1 MHSNGYSFSSEQ
13 LLTQILL
20 GFNLPPAG
28 KGCRSMIETAHTF
41 LSAPRIMN
49 PVADGGEEGARA
61 VMQRLTAFQVGL
73 ANSATFGRGLMM
85 HLALLIANAAV
96 FFSDRREDCPKLA
109 SFVFGF
115 FIFAIFSVL
124 IMSVRTIILFKEIDA
139 PAKRWHSWLELFL
152 QVLLIAGCA
161 YTILGTHPFKT
172 LSCYFIKCCIYGSL
186 YCRYCLFGSGAGR
199 VPFVRSVFHVDR
211 QRGAAVDGHVLL
223 RHLQRADHHTRE
235 RL

>member
-1 MHSNGYSFSSEQ
+1 
-13 LLTQILL
+13 
-20 GFNLPPAG
+20 
-28 KGCRSMIETAHTF
+28 
-41 LSAPRIMN
+41 MN

-73 ANSATFGRGLMM
+73 ANSATFGRGLMQAAHGCQFMM

-115 FIFAIFSVL
+115 FIFAILSVL

-161 YTILGTHPFKT
+161 YAILGTHPFIRF
-172 LSCYFIKCCIYGSL
+172 YI
-186 YCRYCLFGSGAGR
+186 AM
-199 VPFVRSVFHVDR
+199 
-211 QRGAAVDGHVLL
+211 
-223 RHLQRADHHTRE
+223 
-235 RL
+235 